1 MTEPKIDIR
10 SGSLFPWHFQLI
22 AVFIFIAGI
31 TLFIQKPLVG
41 SILVLASGFMLSAS
55 AGIEIDK
62 AKNKYRE
69 YMSFYFILKNGKWR
83 KFTGAEKVFINNS
96 QVSSAMHTAHTNHSA
111 VFKNTEY
118 NAYLK
123 LSDGTKIHLLSS
135 KKKEKL
141 VATMNKAASF
151 LNTPVQDNTVNY
163 LI

>member
-1 MTEPKIDIR
+1 MTKTKIDIR

-22 AVFIFIAGI
+22 AVFILIAGI
-31 TLFIQKPLVG
+31 TLFIQKPVVG

-55 AGIEIDK
+55 SGIEIDK

-96 QVSSAMHTAHTNHSA
+96 NVSSTLYTARTNQRA
-111 VFKNTEY
+111 VFKKIEY

-123 LSDGTKIHLLSS
+123 LTDGTKIHLASNT
-135 KKKEKL
+135 KKEKL
-141 VATMNKAASF
+141 VATMNQATSF
-151 LNTPVQDNTVNY
+151 LNIPLQDNTAN
-163 LI
+163 